1 MLCLT
6 QTDTRVC
13 LRSGLLPFP
22 PMPAVPAL
30 SGGRPPSMSA
40 LQLCTT
46 PHNISRNVFYLWTMF
61 ETWHSPIR
69 THPTFPSHR
78 DQWRFSLLF
87 GKFLA
92 LMYSSGFWNSTSF
105 VIHSWG
111 VQAVFCKFHSTQ
123 EPFFFYF
130 FQRNFG
136 FEYLFQSAERFV
148 KSDSHHVIHFS

>member
-78 DQWRFSLLF
+78 DQWIFCLLL

-92 LMYSSGFWNSTSF
+92 LMYSSGFGIALLWSF
-105 VIHSWG
+105 TLEEFKLFLV
-111 VQAVFCKFHSTQ
+111 
-123 EPFFFYF
+123 
-130 FQRNFG
+130 NFI
-136 FEYLFQSAERFV
+136 LRR
-148 KSDSHHVIHFS
+148 IHFLFLWDTFWFWIFVSNRRKICQKR